1 MHILRTTK
9 MRGIMDNTPNS
20 LDGVIL
26 SRLKLTRKYHSGT
39 ISKGV
44 DNPLDVHIISSGW
57 PRDTPNIEVTTPGMS
72 TGNTYRMSF
81 GHAGSPYVLLEYQDM
96 EIELSV

>member
-1 MHILRTTK
+1 MMHILRTTK

-44 DNPLDVHIISSGW
+44 DNPLDVHIISSG
-57 PRDTPNIEVTTPGMS
+57 
-72 TGNTYRMSF
+72 
-81 GHAGSPYVLLEYQDM
+81 
-96 EIELSV
+96 